1 MKIALHASCHP
12 GKSLFLKDLRL
23 SSCVD
28 LTKWSKVDH
37 SASPCGCA
45 VRARGALRRPA
56 LEGFAELLYGLRPAA
71 MGPQRLYAS
80 LRSGQSDG
88 VCAMLICLRTKNH
101 SRVASRAPPREQQ

>member
-12 GKSLFLKDLRL
+12 GKYLFLKDLRL
-23 SSCVD
+23 FSCLD

-56 LEGFAELLYGLRPAA
+56 LEGVAELLYGFD
-71 MGPQRLYAS
+71 RL
-80 LRSGQSDG
+80 LWGSGQSRFPEA
-88 VCAMLICLRTKNH
+88 V
-101 SRVASRAPPREQQ
+101 VASPC